1 MLQFD
6 VHLTSFLCPLWEI
19 SLSQVFRRVFKKYMM
34 CRLWTTFD
42 PIFGIY
48 GIFYDQWDPLQGV
61 KVPLNS

>member
-1 MLQFD
+1 
-6 VHLTSFLCPLWEI
+6 
-19 SLSQVFRRVFKKYMM
+19 MM

-61 KVPLNS
+61 KVPLNTLEIE